1 RLLRGLTGAS
11 DLAKKSAKSISIK
24 KIKKKTASA
33 AGRKKTP
40 AKPASGSSRAAAK
53 KATKKAAKNAA
64 KKSAKKA
71 AKKAVKKKAAKAGP
85 TASKKVV
92 KKAATATTAPAKAV
106 AKKPVA
112 KKPPAKKTPP
122 KPAASK
128 KVTPAQPATPE
139 PPPRTHLSRQ
149 EVPIGLDPSTVLGQP
164 PTIKQLKKIKTGLSR
179 KAVNQLKAQLLE
191 KKAELLGD
199 VRSMEAARAAA
210 NSGDLSHMP
219 LHMADVGSDAYDQEF
234 TLGLMESDRRLLGEI
249 DEALARMRDG
259 YFGVCLE
266 SAEPIEEIRLEI
278 KPWAKYCIAI
288 ARQREKRGLRN

>member
-1 RLLRGLTGAS
+1 M
-11 DLAKKSAKSISIK
+11 AKNSAKSISRK

-53 KATKKAAKNAA
+53 KATKKAAK
-64 KKSAKKA
+64 KS
-71 AKKAVKKKAAKAGP
+71 AKKAVKKKAAKASP
-85 TASKKVV
+85 TASKKIV

-106 AKKPVA
+106 AKKPPV
-112 KKPPAKKTPP
+112 KKTPP
-122 KPAASK
+122 KPTASK
-128 KVTPAQPATPE
+128 KVTPAKPATPE

-179 KAVNQLKAQLLE
+179 KVVNQLKAQLLE

>member
-1 RLLRGLTGAS
+1 M
-11 DLAKKSAKSISIK
+11 AKKSAKSSSRK
-24 KIKKKTASA
+24 KIKKKTANA
-33 AGRKKTP
+33 AGRKKAT

-53 KATKKAAKNAA
+53 KATKKAAKNAT

-71 AKKAVKKKAAKAGP
+71 AKKVVKKKAAKAGP
-85 TASKKVV
+85 TASKKAV
-92 KKAATATTAPAKAV
+92 KKAATATTAPAKA
-106 AKKPVA
+106 VA

-128 KVTPAQPATPE
+128 KVTPAKPATPE

-179 KAVNQLKAQLLE
+179 KMVNQLKAQLLE